1 MQHFR
6 ESRNK
11 NLGTQTWKTN
21 KKQISIAL
29 PLSPSYNQNK
39 YSSNKKLNV
48 LSEPISTEKEKKL
61 MSLKHL
67 LKNKEDVK
75 RNLSEKKLNNKK
87 ILNKVRSI
95 NTNEKMKIKRN

>member
-48 LSEPISTEKEKKL
+48 LSEPISTGKEKKL
-61 MSLKHL
+61 MSQ
-67 LKNKEDVK
+67 
-75 RNLSEKKLNNKK
+75 
-87 ILNKVRSI
+87 ILNEIYLKK
-95 NTNEKMKIKRN
+95 N